1 MKVSKKMAEAL
12 LTTGQY
18 RTKKYLYELGPNMYG
33 QETVRRTAIDSNGR
47 RIGHVYSAGLL
58 TPATTRTN
66 KKKAPEPQE
75 RGSGAYY
82 IAL

>member
-33 QETVRRTAIDSNGR
+33 QERCGAPRSTVTA
-47 RIGHVYSAGLL
+47 A
-58 TPATTRTN
+58 
-66 KKKAPEPQE
+66 E
-75 RGSGAYY
+75 
-82 IAL
+82 

>member
-1 MKVSKKMAEAL
+1 MIVSKKMAEAL

-47 RIGHVYSAGLL
+47 RIGHVYSAGLFNASDY
-58 TPATTRTN
+58 TD
-66 KKKAPEPQE
+66 E
-75 RGSGAYY
+75 
-82 IAL
+82 

>member
-47 RIGHVYSAGLL
+47 RIGHVYSA
-58 TPATTRTN
+58 
-66 KKKAPEPQE
+66 
-75 RGSGAYY
+75 
-82 IAL
+82 